1 MIILPIQNR
10 YLPPLMIVLGIIWIL
25 EIVVDVLNPLK
36 TPIKYRVLL
45 YFFLIYFFWQLLG
58 ILYTSDV
65 KMGWANIFGRLS
77 LIVFPIIIF
86 SPTEKVKTKI
96 YFLLKTFAV
105 STTIY
110 IIVCILYAFIRSLSI
125 INSTWVFNPH
135 PQDYYWLNYFY
146 GMDFTLSIHPSYLA
160 MYVLLSFFIAIEA
173 SGDQY
178 LKMKH
183 RVLWIINS
191 LFLLISLYFISSRA
205 GILAAFI
212 SIPYLGIQK
221 FIKTN
226 RYRLLWLVFMFL
238 LIPVSIFVIN
248 KNLRIQNIFKA
259 KAEEQKTE
267 IKIQD
272 DRLKIWKSAINIIS
286 DNLIVGVGIGDV
298 RDELVKEYNRQDEIR
313 LSENR
318 LNAHNQFLEVFIE
331 NGLIGFVIFLSLIS
345 FMIYLAIS
353 EANLI
358 YGLFILM
365 MIVFF
370 MFETT
375 LYRLAGVSFFS
386 LFSFLLLYYK
396 PQRQKE

>member
-25 EIVVDVLNPLK
+25 EIVVDISNPLK
-36 TPIKYRVLL
+36 APIKYRVLL
-45 YFFLIYFFWQLLG
+45 YLFLIYFLWQLLG
-58 ILYTSDV
+58 ILYSSDV

-77 LIVFPIIIF
+77 LIVFPIILL
-86 SPTEKVKTKI
+86 SPAEKVKKNI
-96 YFLLKTFAV
+96 QLLLKTFAA
-105 STTIY
+105 STTLY
-110 IIVCILYAFIRSLSI
+110 IIVCLIYAFIRSLSI
-125 INSTWVFNPH
+125 INNTWIFNPH
-135 PQDYYWLNYFY
+135 PQDYYWLSYFY

-160 MYVLLSFFIAIEA
+160 MYVLLSFYITIEA
-173 SGDQY
+173 GGDQY
-178 LKMKH
+178 LRMKY
-183 RVLWIINS
+183 RVLWIINA

-212 SIPYLGIQK
+212 SIPYMGIQK
-221 FIKTN
+221 FIKN
-226 RYRLLWLVFMFL
+226 RYRLLWVVFIFL

-248 KNLRIQNIFKA
+248 KNLRIQNLFKA

-286 DNLIVGVGIGDV
+286 DNLIIGVGIGDV
-298 RDELVKEYNRQDEIR
+298 RNELVKEYNRQDETK
-313 LSENR
+313 LSKNR

-331 NGLIGFVIFLSLIS
+331 NGLIGFVIFLSLMS

-365 MIVFF
+365 MIIFF